1 MEPTTDDGGI
11 AEAETRPPRLRHP
24 LLTALLV
31 WLLVANLVAAVSGP
45 FLLPSIRRPSIPDFP
60 DWAGWAFGGL
70 SAAGAVCV
78 WALFRWRRWGFYG
91 YLLVAGGVFAV
102 NVAAGVGPAP
112 AALGFVGS
120 VILFVALQIGGRK
133 RAWPQMT
140 CVVQP

>member
-1 MEPTTDDGGI
+1 VEATTDSEGI
-11 AEAETRPPRLRHP
+11 TEGESLPRRIRHP

-31 WLLVANLVAAVSGP
+31 WLLVANIVAAVSGP

-78 WALFRWRRWGFYG
+78 LALFRWRRWGFYG

-102 NVAAGVGPAP
+102 NVAAGVGPGP

-120 VILFVALQIGGRK
+120 VILFLTLQVGGPK
-133 RAWPQMT
+133 RAWPQLA
-140 CVVQP
+140 